1 MQDVPGAAR
10 PTNQPM
16 PDVNPCIFTVRH
28 VRFGG
33 ARAWI
38 IHNACQGAGFDT
50 DFILSY
56 LLKKAFISQNE
67 FALRLQ

>member
-1 MQDVPGAAR
+1 MHEVQGADR
-10 PTNQPM
+10 PTNQRV
-16 PDVNPCIFTVRH
+16 PDVNPCTFTMRH

-38 IHNACQGAGFDT
+38 IHSACRGAGFDT

-56 LLKKAFISQNE
+56 LLKKAFISPNE
-67 FALRLQ
+67 ISA